1 VRRVGRRGA
10 MLAAC
15 AVMLAGTRTSRATSP
30 LLFGYGPQSTAL
42 VQSDLAS
49 TDPAA
54 SAYTN
59 PASAYEPGTRLLAG
73 HAYTWTSLTIDDRA
87 MPLRG
92 IAGTDLAFQLGRR
105 VGRQWQIGGAVA
117 AHLPDESLAQVSF
130 RPGSEPSFV
139 RFEPS
144 TQRAVADAVLAA
156 RYAVLSAGAGVSVLA
171 DARGDVR
178 FLLGQ
183 DGNGTY
189 ADGST
194 NVELPYRLAP
204 LVGVGVDLGPVG
216 LAGRFR
222 GAQAVGLDLSTRAD
236 VSVTGN
242 PLNGTTLVT
251 VAGQSGYAPAT
262 WDIGAR
268 WNPSRKLRLTGALQ
282 LARWSRAPSNTADVA
297 MQVRL
302 GLSPGQMEASFVR
315 PSLRDTLSP
324 RWGVTWA
331 TELADRPV
339 ELRAGYAFSPSP
351 VPEQTGLTTW
361 ADAPAHIV
369 GLGVGAGLGQAWGV
383 ALRADV
389 AAQLWMLR
397 TRTFDKPSDVLPFA
411 HYRAGGH
418 LFDVSVAMEAAW
430 R

>member
-1 VRRVGRRGA
+1 
-10 MLAAC
+10 MLAAS
-15 AVMLAGTRTSRATSP
+15 AALLVGTRTSHATAP
-30 LLFGYGPQSTAL
+30 LLFGHGPQSTAL
-42 VQSDLAS
+42 AQSDIAS
-49 TDPAA
+49 AEPVA

-59 PASAYEPGTRLLAG
+59 PAYACEPGTRLFAG
-73 HAYTWTSLTIDDRA
+73 HAYAWTHLTIDDRA
-87 MPLRG
+87 MPPGG
-92 IAGTDLAFQLGRR
+92 IAGTDLSFQVGRR
-105 VGRQWQIGGAVA
+105 VGRRWQVGGAVA
-117 AHLPDESLAQVSF
+117 THWPDESLAQISF
-130 RPGSEPSFV
+130 RPGSEPSFI

-144 TQRAVADAVLAA
+144 PRRGVADIVLAA
-156 RYAVLSAGAGVSVLA
+156 RYAALSAGAGVSVLA

-183 DGNGTY
+183 DGHGTY

-204 LVGVGVDLGPVG
+204 LMGLGVDLGAVG
-216 LAGRFR
+216 LASRFR

-251 VAGQSGYAPAT
+251 VAGQSGYVPAT

-268 WNPSRKLRLTGALQ
+268 WNPSRELRVTGALQ
-282 LARWSRAPSNTADVA
+282 LARWSCAPSNTADVTMA
-297 MQVRL
+297 VRL
-302 GLSPGQMEASFVR
+302 GLSPGQIEARFVR

-324 RWGVTWA
+324 RWGVTWT

-339 ELRAGYAFSPSP
+339 ELRAGYAYSPSP
-351 VPEQTGLTTW
+351 VPRQTGLTTW

-369 GLGVGAGLGQAWGV
+369 GLGLGAELGQAWGV
-383 ALRADV
+383 ALRADLATQV
-389 AAQLWMLR
+389 WILR
-397 TRTFDKPSDVLPFA
+397 ERTFDKPSEVLPFA
-411 HYRAGGH
+411 HYRAGGR
-418 LFDVSVAMEAAW
+418 LVDVSVAMEAAW

>member
-1 VRRVGRRGA
+1 
-10 MLAAC
+10 MLAGFA
-15 AVMLAGTRTSRATSP
+15 AMLAGTRTSRATAP

-42 VQSDLAS
+42 AQSDIES
-49 TDPAA
+49 PDPAA

-59 PASAYEPGTRLLAG
+59 PASACEPGTRLLAG
-73 HAYTWTSLTIDDRA
+73 HAYAWTDLTIDDRA

-105 VGRQWQIGGAVA
+105 IGRRWQLGGAVA
-117 AHLPDESLAQVSF
+117 AHLPDESLAQISF

-144 TQRAVADAVLAA
+144 PQRAVADAVLAA
-156 RYAVLSAGAGVSVLA
+156 RYAALSAGAGVSVLA
-171 DARGDVR
+171 DARGDVG

-189 ADGST
+189 ADGAT

-216 LAGRFR
+216 IAGRFR
-222 GAQAVGLDLSTRAD
+222 GAQAVGLDLATRAD

-251 VAGQSGYAPAT
+251 VAGQSGYVPAT

-268 WNPSRKLRLTGALQ
+268 WNPSRELRLTGALQ
-282 LARWSRAPSNTADVA
+282 LARWSRAPSNTAEVTMA
-297 MQVRL
+297 VRL
-302 GLSPGQMEASFVR
+302 GLSPGQIEARFVR

-324 RWGVTWA
+324 RCGVTWTA
-331 TELADRPV
+331 RLADRPV
-339 ELRAGYAFSPSP
+339 DLRVGYAYSPSP
-351 VPEQTGLTTW
+351 VPEQTGLTSW
-361 ADAPAHIV
+361 ADAPAHII
-369 GLGVGAGLGQAWGV
+369 GVGTGVELGQAWGI
-383 ALRADV
+383 ALRADL

-397 TRTFDKPSDVLPFA
+397 ERTFDKPSEVLPFA
-411 HYRAGGH
+411 HYRAGGR
-418 LFDVSVAMEAAW
+418 LFDLSAAMEAAW